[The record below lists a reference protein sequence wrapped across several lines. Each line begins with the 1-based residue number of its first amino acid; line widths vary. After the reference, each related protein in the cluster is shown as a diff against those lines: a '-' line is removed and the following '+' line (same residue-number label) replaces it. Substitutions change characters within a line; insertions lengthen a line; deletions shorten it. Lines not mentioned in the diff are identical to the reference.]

1 VTAPV
6 FPELVTGREDGFES
20 GAWTLQPGSTLRGEA
35 SCNLSDRV
43 LQVPLGRDE
52 TSRVVRAHELT
63 HIRVSPHVRDHVVWR
78 SDVAPRA
85 IECAEEL
92 RINSLLGRMDFDVA
106 LLRDGSEK
114 NGGRRLGEAEEWAE
128 AVCFLMAVVGTG
140 AEKDFLSGIR
150 QTRPSWLAGL
160 RAVRKR
166 AQQLLVALDTRALG
180 DTRLN
185 DEGLP
190 RGFADFTVVL
200 AKILT
205 QSMAARAPVSPE
217 ELRRFRRSLEPGGRR
232 PATGRFAPLRFD
244 DSAAMAIRPRTHGVR
259 RSRASV
265 SGTVMRYPS
274 RLLSDDQQRAFAQ
287 RRNVHGG
294 VVVIDQS
301 GSMDIDDTDM
311 AGLLSHAPNA
321 LVIGY
326 SHRPGDGGLN
336 PNAWLLANRGAVAKH
351 WPSGNVGNGVDGP
364 ALAWAIARR
373 RGNEPVVWVTDGQ
386 VTDSHDHPDEALT
399 LYCAELVRRH
409 RVRLVANLSD
419 VGRALQNS
427 GVPRRSAWAQFG
439 RVGRKML
446 EFQAN

>member
-1 VTAPV
+1 
-6 FPELVTGREDGFES
+6 
-20 GAWTLQPGSTLRGEA
+20 
-35 SCNLSDRV
+35 
-43 LQVPLGRDE
+43 
-52 TSRVVRAHELT
+52 
-63 HIRVSPHVRDHVVWR
+63 
-78 SDVAPRA
+78 
-85 IECAEEL
+85 
-92 RINSLLGRMDFDVA
+92 
-106 LLRDGSEK
+106 
-114 NGGRRLGEAEEWAE
+114 
-128 AVCFLMAVVGTG
+128 
-140 AEKDFLSGIR
+140 
-150 QTRPSWLAGL
+150 
-160 RAVRKR
+160 
-166 AQQLLVALDTRALG
+166 
-180 DTRLN
+180 
-185 DEGLP
+185 
-190 RGFADFTVVL
+190 
-200 AKILT
+200 
-205 QSMAARAPVSPE
+205 
-217 ELRRFRRSLEPGGRR
+217 
-232 PATGRFAPLRFD
+232 
-244 DSAAMAIRPRTHGVR
+244 
-259 RSRASV
+259 
-265 SGTVMRYPS
+265 MRYPS